1 MALAQNNVEE
11 VRFNLNDLD
20 KNLFLDDREIQL
32 ALDKE
37 GNDPSCATGRLL
49 EVLATDKARSAK
61 RASLGNITVEESI
74 DDCLKMAKMWRGRA
88 GESAGSPPPL
98 VGVHTDGTNKDGRS
112 EFPTI
117 GIEDVEEGERKDENI
132 KASSE

>member
-1 MALAQNNVEE
+1 MSLAQTNVEE

-20 KNLFLDDREIQL
+20 KNLFPDDREIQL

-37 GNDPSCATGRLL
+37 GDDPSCATARLL
-49 EVLATDKARSAK
+49 EIIATDKARSAQ
-61 RASLGNITVEESI
+61 RAQLGNITVVDSI
-74 DDCLKMAKMWRGRA
+74 KECLTMAKMWRGRA
-88 GESAGSPPPL
+88 GESMGNPPPL
-98 VGVHTDGTNKDGRS
+98 VGVHTDGTHGDGRS

-117 GIEDVEEGERKDENI
+117 GISDVEEGERKDENI